1 MLQSHYRSPLDYS
14 DDALKEARAGL
25 TRLYTALRGI
35 KDRLAGQRPSAVPSG
50 GLTGRTKEISDNLD
64 DLSRRFM
71 DAMDDDFNT
80 ARALGSVFEMTR
92 LLNAYVSDKGFKSTP
107 DAMSILKAAED
118 KLHELCGVFGIL
130 TEDPDAF
137 FEKSRAME
145 VRKRGLDVKKIDELI
160 RERNEARAAK
170 EWKRADEKRSMLTEM
185 GIVLNDTA
193 AGTTWMFEN

>member
-1 MLQSHYRSPLDYS
+1 
-14 DDALKEARAGL
+14 
-25 TRLYTALRGI
+25 
-35 KDRLAGQRPSAVPSG
+35 
-50 GLTGRTKEISDNLD
+50 
-64 DLSRRFM
+64 M